1 MYNLSL
7 KSKESVFMLRKVF
20 KILSVLFLF
29 STPVF
34 IYPSIN
40 SHGEIIKADQAIVVQ
55 DYTWASS
62 SVGNQGILENITLK
76 NTSLQTFENID
87 IEVELYSINGIPLGS
102 VRGTIKDVLPPGET
116 KTYNRIKLG
125 LMHTDMQRSL
135 ARVVRADFVETGTPV
150 LPKNLILVKDWE
162 WLGDQFGTEG
172 ILKQITLENR
182 SDNNYKDIKIRIN
195 ELGVRG
201 SAKVGSE
208 GYATSVVIHDILP
221 AQSTSTYTNLN
232 VGFRHPDATDTYI
245 YVADAREVS
254 DKELRYIIKKEQ
266 KEGKY
271 DTAQKVQISV
281 EGDPDSQLSLA
292 ERYRQKLEET
302 NVAYQGETSEFTD
315 DTGLEA
321 TDETTTEYTE
331 KSTSG
336 LSLDEKF
343 DQGISVSEE
352 VAKRD
357 QQSSQEFDKESILR
371 KKTSE
376 QIIPKEI
383 DIGYVSDDDVALPEH
398 DIQVKDF
405 KWGSGIPG
413 SQGIIKEVT
422 LKNRS
427 GITYS
432 KINLEVEFLS
442 SSGVPL
448 SSHDFTLV
456 DVLPPN
462 ATKTYEDIKLGL
474 IVVLPNERHM
484 KITVKDAK
492 RSAQ

>member
-1 MYNLSL
+1 MST
-7 KSKESVFMLRKVF
+7 KVVQIF
-20 KILSVLFLF
+20 AVLFLLL
-29 STPVF
+29 TPTF
-34 IYPSIN
+34 IYPSYN
-40 SHGEIIKADQAIVVQ
+40 SYGEIIKADKAIVVE

-62 SVGNQGILENITLK
+62 SVGNQGILKNITLK

-87 IEVELYSINGIPLGS
+87 IEVELYSINGVPLGS
-102 VRGTIKDVLPPGET
+102 VRGTIRDVLPPGET
-116 KTYNRIKLG
+116 KTYEKIKLG

-150 LPKNLILVKDWE
+150 LPQNLILVKDWE

-172 ILKQITLENR
+172 IIKEITLENR

-201 SAKVGSE
+201 SGKVGTE
-208 GYATSVVIHDILP
+208 GFATSVVIHDILP
-221 AQSTSTYTNLN
+221 AKSTSTYTNLN
-232 VGFRHPDATDTYI
+232 VGFRHPDATDTHI
-245 YVADAREVS
+245 HVSDAKEIS
-254 DKELRYIIKKEQ
+254 DKEIRYIIKKEQ

-271 DTAQKVQISV
+271 DTAQKVRISV
-281 EGDPDSQLSLA
+281 EGDPDRQLSLA
-292 ERYRQKLEET
+292 ERYRQKIVES
-302 NVAYQGETSEFTD
+302 NVGYQGEANKSDEVATTQ
-315 DTGLEA
+315 T
-321 TDETTTEYTE
+321 TDETYSEPIE
-331 KSTSG
+331 DDTSG

-343 DQGISVSEE
+343 DRGISVSEE

-357 QQSSQEFDKESILR
+357 SQSPQEFDRESIMR
-371 KKTSE
+371 RKTSDK
-376 QIIPKEI
+376 IIPKEL
-383 DIGYVSDDDVALPEH
+383 DLGYVSDDEIALPEH

-413 SQGIIKEVT
+413 SQGIIREIT

-432 KINLEVEFLS
+432 KIDMEVEFQS

-448 SSHDFTLV
+448 ASHDFTVV

-462 ATKTYEDIKLGL
+462 STRTYENIKLGL
-474 IVVLPNERHM
+474 IVVLPNEKHM
-484 KITVKDAK
+484 KIIVKDAK
-492 RSAQ
+492 SSVE